1 LETYLLISNL
11 RLQDVNSSGSAY
23 TIGFPAMTAWLGA
36 VHAMQRSLNEKQGLE
51 SLKFTGVAVVCH
63 KQYQQ
68 ISKHEFSLSMMG
80 TGNPL
85 TEKGTRSSFI
95 EEGRCNLQVSLLI
108 ACENLNRDIDNTV
121 EMCLSDQL
129 MRMKV
134 AGGTAF
140 GFGDITSWYPDD
152 EEKTKRDLM
161 RRLMPGYI
169 IIERRDLMKQ
179 ESDAD
184 DRDALDR
191 LLYRLQVASSLSES
205 DDKHWKHHRNQNG
218 WIVPL
223 AVGFRDLSGSL
234 AVRNQRSTKYDHH
247 FVEPVLTLGEFVL
260 PYRCGS
266 IQNMIWR
273 YQYNE
278 EQGLYVCVNQQE
290 KENE

>member
-1 LETYLLISNL
+1 METYLLISNL

-140 GFGDITSWYPDD
+140 GFGIRT
-152 EEKTKRDLM
+152 
-161 RRLMPGYI
+161 
-169 IIERRDLMKQ
+169 MK
-179 ESDAD
+179 
-184 DRDALDR
+184 
-191 LLYRLQVASSLSES
+191 
-205 DDKHWKHHRNQNG
+205 KKQNG
-218 WIVPL
+218 
-223 AVGFRDLSGSL
+223 
-234 AVRNQRSTKYDHH
+234 
-247 FVEPVLTLGEFVL
+247 TL
-260 PYRCGS
+260 
-266 IQNMIWR
+266 
-273 YQYNE
+273 
-278 EQGLYVCVNQQE
+278 CVD
-290 KENE
+290 